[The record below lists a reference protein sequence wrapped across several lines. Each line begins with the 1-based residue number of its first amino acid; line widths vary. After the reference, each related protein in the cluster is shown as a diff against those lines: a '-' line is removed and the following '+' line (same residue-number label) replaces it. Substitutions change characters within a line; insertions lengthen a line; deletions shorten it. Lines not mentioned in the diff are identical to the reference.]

1 MLLAAPVNAP
11 TGRSIER
18 PPPPPPPPPTPA
30 WAASTSPRL
39 RWHATEIHGNV
50 CARDRPRSFLSSP
63 TTVKRGVEKKSFL
76 FSLAPRFERYR
87 SKETDIVPLFPGWK
101 IRRIRMGAGRERF
114 EDSGRLIRWPAGC
127 RLKKKEGRRR
137 KKNRTIRWGKRKD
150 SEARRRWSFPPT

>member
-101 IRRIRMGAGRERF
+101 IRRIRMGAGRKRF
-114 EDSGRLIRWPAGC
+114 EDSGRLTNPLAG
-127 RLKKKEGRRR
+127 RLSAKKEERKKKKEES
-137 KKNRTIRWGKRKD
+137 NDTLGKTERFRG
-150 SEARRRWSFPPT
+150 AA